1 MNQTSSNLELVENL
15 EHILSTIRHEVANS
29 INSLKITL
37 DVLRENFD
45 LFDDAKKKDYLK
57 RGTKLVA
64 RQQELVNA
72 MKAYSRFNVKEKE
85 DIQFFHFWK
94 SFLAAAATKLKDKN
108 IKFVQEREPEP
119 FLIKANNMALNKVM
133 MNLLDNAMQAVEA
146 VKDPQIELR
155 FELKNDFVSIMLKDN
170 GCGIKKNDISKA
182 FIPLF
187 TTKPGKM
194 GMGLPIARK
203 LLVKMEGRIEIES
216 PLEDGTEVRVWL
228 RIADGHEKEVG
239 YHT

>member
-1 MNQTSSNLELVENL
+1 MENL
-15 EHILSTIRHEVANS
+15 EQILSTIRHEVGNS

-57 RGTKLVA
+57 RGSELVA
-64 RQQELVNA
+64 RQQDLVNA
-72 MKAYSRFNVKEKE
+72 MKAYSSFNVKEQAE
-85 DIQFFHFWK
+85 IQFLHFWEG
-94 SFLAAAATKLKDKN
+94 FLTAAAMKLKDKG
-108 IKFVQEREPEP
+108 IKFVQDHELVP
-119 FLIKANNMALNKVM
+119 FRIKANNMALNNIM
-133 MNLLDNAMQAVEA
+133 MNILDNAIQAVEFIN
-146 VKDPQIELR
+146 DPQIELR
-155 FELKNDFVSIMLKDN
+155 VKIDDDFVTIMVKDN

-194 GMGLPIARK
+194 GMGLSIARK
-203 LLVKMEGRIEIES
+203 LLVKMEGWMEIES
-216 PLEDGTEVRVWL
+216 SFEDGTEVRVML
-228 RIADGHEKEVG
+228 RTAGGHEKEVG